1 MRHEPDGQLEER
13 EGVAVTQ
20 AWLQLPSSFGLLSL
34 PSPQLFT
41 FGQFPFWFTGG
52 LTLIRLVT
60 PVDTRELE

>member
-34 PSPQLFT
+34 PSPQPFT
-41 FGQFPFWFTGG
+41 FGQFPFWSQE
-52 LTLIRLVT
+52 V
-60 PVDTRELE
+60 